1 MSDNKTISRFMIAGA
16 NSGSGKTTLTL
27 GILRALKRRGL
38 NPVPFKCGPDYID
51 PLFHRQAA
59 GAVSWNLDT
68 FFGSEHEFYRRAP
81 GGGAAVV
88 EGVMGLFDGIYP
100 DRLEGSCAEIA
111 ARLQLP
117 VILTVNVQGISGSIA
132 PLVKGFCQWHPEVKI
147 LGVLADKAGSVR
159 HAGLLKTALDAAGLP
174 PLLGYLIRNERWT
187 LPERHL
193 GLSVGKLEE
202 SWLDALADEIEKSV
216 ELDNLLKLT
225 QGEIPILPSANQTMP
240 VKLRLGVACD
250 EAFCFYYEA
259 NLDALHRNGVEIV
272 PFSPLHDGSPP
283 ENLNGIY
290 LGGGYPELYMKELNA
305 NARMCRAIRDFAEHH
320 LVYGECGGY
329 LFLLES
335 LTDFDGKTLPGLGL
349 LPGRAKMNRKLSALG
364 YREVE
369 DDRGS
374 ARGHEFHY
382 SSLLEEPP
390 GPYLWR
396 AHDAHGRRF
405 RCGGVRGRVRG
416 SYIHLYF
423 ADAPDL
429 LKRFLAELG
438 S

>member
-1 MSDNKTISRFMIAGA
+1 MSENKTISRFMIAGA

-38 NPVPFKCGPDYID
+38 PPVPFKCGPDYID

-68 FFGSEHEFYRRAP
+68 FFGSGPEFYRRAP
-81 GGGAAVV
+81 LGEAAVV

-100 DRLEGSCAEIA
+100 DRLDGSCAELV
-111 ARLQLP
+111 ARLHLP

-147 LGVLADKAGSVR
+147 IGVLADKAGSVR
-159 HAGLLKTALDAAGLP
+159 HAGLLKTALEAADLP
-174 PLLGYLIRNERWT
+174 PLLGYLLRNERWI

-193 GLSVGKLEE
+193 GLSVGRLEE

-216 ELDNLLKLT
+216 ELDTLLKLS
-225 QGEIPILPSANQTMP
+225 QGEIPAAPPASPAKP
-240 VKLRLGVACD
+240 VKSRLGVARD

-259 NLDALHRNGVEIV
+259 NLDALRRNGVEIV
-272 PFSPLHDGSPP
+272 PFSPLHDKSLP
-283 ENLNGIY
+283 EDLNGLY
-290 LGGGYPELYMKELNA
+290 LGGGYPELYLQELNA
-305 NARMCRAIRDFAEHH
+305 NESMCRAIREFAQCH
-320 LVYGECGGY
+320 LVYAECGGY

-335 LTDFDGKTLPGLGL
+335 LTDFEGRTLPGLGL
-349 LPGRAKMNRKLSALG
+349 LPGKAKMNRNLAALG

-369 DDRGS
+369 DDRGR

-396 AHDAHGRRF
+396 AHDAHGREF
-405 RCGGVRGRVRG
+405 RCGGIRGRVRG

-429 LKRFLAELG
+429 LQRFLAELE